1 MDNVVE
7 FPKEKSEECLCDS
20 CQLTDEFLEY
30 ATYAET
36 KEELKEVLRD
46 LVEEAHNLG
55 YRKAIMDDLD
65 NKLELLNHIE
75 SDFDEE
81 E

>member
-1 MDNVVE
+1 MDKVVK
-7 FPKEKSEECLCDS
+7 FPKEKPEECICDK
-20 CQLTDEFLEY
+20 CQLTDEYLQYIEM
-30 ATYAET
+30 TNNND
-36 KEELKEVLRD
+36 ELKEELRD
-46 LVEEAHNLG
+46 LVEQAFRLG

-81 E
+81 